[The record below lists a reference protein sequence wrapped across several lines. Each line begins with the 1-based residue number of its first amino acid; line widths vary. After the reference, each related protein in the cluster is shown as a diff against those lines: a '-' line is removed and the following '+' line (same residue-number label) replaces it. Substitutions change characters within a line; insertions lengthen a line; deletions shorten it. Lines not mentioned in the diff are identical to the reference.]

1 MQLANYRHNRIG
13 GIDADRTLDTG
24 EVVPY
29 TLTDSEIAALPD
41 GVDVAPYVAP
51 ADPVPQSITMRQCR
65 LQLLAVGKLAAVDP
79 LIDALPEPQRSAAR
93 IEWEYGTTV
102 EINSPLFAQL
112 GPALWADDAER
123 DDWLRQAATL

>member
-1 MQLANYRHNRIG
+1 VVDEYEALLPGQESG
-13 GIDADRTLDTG
+13 EPTLIV
-24 EVVPY
+24 EPLRVVRAYPAV
-29 TLTDSEIAALPD
+29 AA
-41 GVDVAPYVAP
+41 A
-51 ADPVPQSITMRQCR
+51 VPQSITMRQCR

-102 EINSPLFAQL
+102 EINSPLYAQL

-123 DDWLRQAATL
+123 DDWLRQAAAL